1 MREVIMS
8 LIRTVIQKKYGPVI
22 YSVMGSNHF
31 PLNSYPNRGYGY
43 IVTFADI
50 PKELRKEIG
59 SETKMLLEM
68 LGLRNVKIVITNDIL
83 EVFGL
88 EQEDI

>member
-1 MREVIMS
+1 MS

-31 PLNSYPNRGYGY
+31 PLNSYPNRRFGY
-43 IVTFADI
+43 IVSYVDI
-50 PKELRKEIG
+50 PNELRKEIG

-68 LGLRNVKIVITNDIL
+68 LGLINVRIVVTNDVL

-88 EQEDI
+88 EQEEI